1 MRFNRE
7 IALAGLLYTKKSDR
21 EGVDLSIFEYLCSVI
36 DKCRMKRLIKTIK
49 RLFRKRRLAMSD
61 ALMRTDEWSVHVSP
75 AGLLG
80 GLIVF
85 ALLLFLLA
93 LVFVAYTPIL
103 DIFPGY
109 RTSAAKSHDELVRN
123 IMRIDSL
130 ERRMT
135 DMLTYNEN
143 VAMILEGRTPVVRTP
158 MSDGDTTSL
167 DKTLVPPSQFDS
179 LLRAQME
186 GDGEYSLARTIASR
200 ASGGS
205 KLIFAAPVE
214 GIIKRHFSREDNYL
228 GVALQA
234 APNSPV
240 TSIDDGTV
248 IEVASGDESGTVVTI
263 QHFNGFISI
272 YRNLTQ
278 VLVSKG
284 QSLKARQV
292 IGYNAMPGVGDKTNP
307 MFEMEIW
314 SEGKAVD
321 PEIYIV
327 F

>member
-1 MRFNRE
+1 
-7 IALAGLLYTKKSDR
+7 
-21 EGVDLSIFEYLCSVI
+21 
-36 DKCRMKRLIKTIK
+36 
-49 RLFRKRRLAMSD
+49 
-61 ALMRTDEWSVHVSP
+61 
-75 AGLLG
+75 
-80 GLIVF
+80 
-85 ALLLFLLA
+85 
-93 LVFVAYTPIL
+93 
-103 DIFPGY
+103 
-109 RTSAAKSHDELVRN
+109 
-123 IMRIDSL
+123 
-130 ERRMT
+130 MT
-135 DMLTYNEN
+135 
-143 VAMILEGRTPVVRTP
+143 
-158 MSDGDTTSL
+158 DGDTTSL

-186 GDGEYSLARTIASR
+186 GDGDYSLARTLASR

-205 KLIFAAPVE
+205 KLTFAAPVE

-228 GVALQA
+228 GIGIQA

-248 IEVASGDESGTVVTI
+248 VDVVTTGESGTVVSV

-284 QSLKARQV
+284 QSLKIRQV

-314 SEGKAVD
+314 NEGKAVD

>member
-1 MRFNRE
+1 MK
-7 IALAGLLYTKKSDR
+7 GLK
-21 EGVDLSIFEYLCSVI
+21 
-36 DKCRMKRLIKTIK
+36 KTIK
-49 RLFRKRRLAMSD
+49 QLFRKRRLAMSD
-61 ALMRTDEWSVHVSP
+61 ALMRGDEWSVHVSP
-75 AGLLG
+75 AGLFG
-80 GLIVF
+80 GFVVL
-85 ALLLFLLA
+85 ALLLFVLA
-93 LVFVAYTPIL
+93 LVFVAYTPVL

-109 RTSAAKSHDELVRN
+109 RTSAAKSHDRLVQS

-143 VAMILEGRTPVVRTP
+143 IAMILEGRTPVLRTP
-158 MSDGDTTSL
+158 MTDGDTTSL

-186 GDGEYSLARTIASR
+186 GDGDYSLARTLASR
-200 ASGGS
+200 TAGGS

-228 GVALQA
+228 GVGIQA

-248 IEVASGDESGTVVTI
+248 VDVVAGGESGTVVSV
-263 QHFNGFISI
+263 QHVNGFVSR
-272 YRNLTQ
+272 YRNLSQ

-284 QSLKARQV
+284 QSLKSRQV

-307 MFEMEIW
+307 ILEMEIW

>member
-1 MRFNRE
+1 MK
-7 IALAGLLYTKKSDR
+7 GLK
-21 EGVDLSIFEYLCSVI
+21 
-36 DKCRMKRLIKTIK
+36 KTIK

-61 ALMRTDEWSVHVSP
+61 ALMRGDEWSVHVSP
-75 AGLLG
+75 AGLFG
-80 GLIVF
+80 GFVVL
-85 ALLLFLLA
+85 ALLLFVLA
-93 LVFVAYTPIL
+93 LVFVAYTPVL

-109 RTSAAKSHDELVRN
+109 RTSAAKSHDRLVQS

-143 VAMILEGRTPVVRTP
+143 VAMILEGRTPVLRTP
-158 MSDGDTTSL
+158 MTDGDTTSL

-186 GDGEYSLARTIASR
+186 GDGDYSLARTLASR
-200 ASGGS
+200 TAGGS

-228 GVALQA
+228 GVGIQA

-248 IEVASGDESGTVVTI
+248 VDVVAGGESGTVVSV
-263 QHFNGFISI
+263 QHFNGFVSI
-272 YRNLTQ
+272 YRNLSQ

-284 QSLKARQV
+284 QSLKSRQV

-307 MFEMEIW
+307 ILEMEIW

>member
-1 MRFNRE
+1 MCELGSTYRCW
-7 IALAGLLYTKKSDR
+7 LKKSDHL
-21 EGVDLSIFEYLCSVI
+21 VVYLFNFEYLCSVI
-36 DKCRMKRLIKTIK
+36 AICKMKGLKKTIK

-61 ALMRTDEWSVHVSP
+61 ALMRGDEWSVHVSP

-80 GLIVF
+80 ALLVF

-158 MSDGDTTSL
+158 MSEGDTTLL

-186 GDGEYSLARTIASR
+186 GDGEYSLARTLASR

-214 GIIKRHFSREDNYL
+214 GIIKHHFSREDNYL
-228 GVALQA
+228 GIGIQA

-248 IEVASGDESGTVVTI
+248 IDVIAGGESGTVVSV

-272 YRNLTQ
+272 YRNLSQ

-284 QSLKARQV
+284 QSLKSRQV

-307 MFEMEIW
+307 IFEMEIW